1 MSPSLLIGGL
11 FAGFLHVLMGPDHL
25 AAVAPSAALRGQ
37 DAWRSG
43 LRWGIGHSSGVL
55 CVGIAL
61 ILLRQLVD
69 ISKYAW
75 IGERFVGVA
84 LIAIGI
90 WGIRV
95 LMNNRALSLTA
106 SGQSHHHH
114 AERTA
119 LGVGVLHGLAGGSHL
134 FGVIPALA
142 LPSIGLSATWM
153 VLFGVGT
160 VVAMVAFTSIL
171 GFIVHGMAQRID
183 RLYRVAL
190 CTCSVVAIGIGCW
203 WLFVGGI
210 E

>member
-1 MSPSLLIGGL
+1 MLPSLRIGGL

-25 AAVAPSAALRGQ
+25 AAVAPSAALRGR

-75 IGERFVGVA
+75 IGERFVGIA

-95 LMNNRALSLTA
+95 LMNNRELSLTA

-119 LGVGVLHGLAGGSHL
+119 LGVGVLHGLAGGSH
-134 FGVIPALA
+134 
-142 LPSIGLSATWM
+142 
-153 VLFGVGT
+153 
-160 VVAMVAFTSIL
+160 
-171 GFIVHGMAQRID
+171 
-183 RLYRVAL
+183 
-190 CTCSVVAIGIGCW
+190 
-203 WLFVGGI
+203 
-210 E
+210 

>member
-25 AAVAPSAALRGQ
+25 AAVAPSAALRGR

-61 ILLRQLVD
+61 ILLRQLID
-69 ISKYAW
+69 ITKYAW
-75 IGERFVGVA
+75 IGERLVGVA

-95 LMNNRALSLTA
+95 LMNNRELSLTA
-106 SGQSHHHH
+106 SGDSHHHH

-142 LPSIGLSATWM
+142 LPSIGLSATWL

-160 VVAMVAFTSIL
+160 VVAMVTFTSIL
-171 GFIVHGMAQRID
+171 GFIVHGMSQRFD
-183 RLYRVAL
+183 RLYRGAL

-203 WLFVGGI
+203 WLFLGGI
-210 E
+210 G

>member
-25 AAVAPSAALRGQ
+25 AAVAPSAALRGR

-95 LMNNRALSLTA
+95 LMNNRELSLTA

-142 LPSIGLSATWM
+142 LPSIGLSATWL

-160 VVAMVAFTSIL
+160 VVAMMTFTGIL
-171 GFIVHGMAQRID
+171 GLIVHGMAQRID

>member
-25 AAVAPSAALRGQ
+25 AAVAPRAALRGR

-43 LRWGIGHSSGVL
+43 LRWGIGHSSGV
-55 CVGIAL
+55 
-61 ILLRQLVD
+61 LLRQLVD

-142 LPSIGLSATWM
+142 LPSIGLSATWL

-171 GFIVHGMAQRID
+171 GLIVHGMAQRID
-183 RLYRVAL
+183 RLYRVDN
-190 CTCSVVAIGIGCW
+190 
-203 WLFVGGI
+203 
-210 E
+210 

>member
-25 AAVAPSAALRGQ
+25 AAVAPSAALRGR

-142 LPSIGLSATWM
+142 LPSLGLSATWL

>member
-25 AAVAPSAALRGQ
+25 AAVAPSAALRGR

-75 IGERFVGVA
+75 LGERLVGVA
-84 LIAIGI
+84 LVAIGL
-90 WGIRV
+90 WGFRV
-95 LMNNRALSLTA
+95 LHKNRGVSLIDA
-106 SGQSHHHH
+106 RHKHHNH

-119 LGVGVLHGLAGGSHL
+119 LGVGILHGLAGGSHL

-142 LPSIGLSATWM
+142 LPSIGLSATWL
-153 VLFGVGT
+153 VLFGLGT
-160 VVAMVAFTSIL
+160 VAAMMTFTGIL
-171 GFIVHGMAQRID
+171 GFIVHRMAQRID
-183 RLYRVAL
+183 RLYRGAL
-190 CTCSVVAIGIGCW
+190 CACSVVAIGIGCW
-203 WLFVGGI
+203 WLFLGGI
-210 E
+210 G

>member
-25 AAVAPSAALRGQ
+25 AAVAPSAALRGR

-106 SGQSHHHH
+106 SRQSHHHH

-119 LGVGVLHGLAGGSHL
+119 LGVGVLHGLAGGSQL
-134 FGVIPALA
+134 FGVIPAQA
-142 LPSIGLSATWM
+142 LPSLGLSATWL

-160 VVAMVAFTSIL
+160 VVAMMTFTSIL

-183 RLYRVAL
+183 RLYRAAL

-210 E
+210 A

>member
-1 MSPSLLIGGL
+1 MSSSLLIGGL

-25 AAVAPSAALRGQ
+25 AAVAPSAALRGR

-55 CVGIAL
+55 CVGMAL

-69 ISKYAW
+69 ISKYSW
-75 IGERFVGVA
+75 IAERFVGVA
-84 LIAIGI
+84 LIAIGA

-95 LMNNRALSLTA
+95 LVTNRDTSFMDT
-106 SGQSHHHH
+106 GKSHHHN

-142 LPSIGLSATWM
+142 LPSLGLSAIWL
-153 VLFGVGT
+153 VLFGLGT
-160 VVAMVAFTSIL
+160 IVAMMAFAGVL
-171 GFIVHGMAQRID
+171 GLIVHGMAQRID
-183 RLYRVAL
+183 RLYRGAL
-190 CTCSVVAIGIGCW
+190 GLCSAVAIGIGLW
-203 WLFVGGI
+203 WLFLGGI
-210 E
+210 G

>member
-25 AAVAPSAALRGQ
+25 AAVAPSAALRGR

-95 LMNNRALSLTA
+95 LMNNRELSLTA
-106 SGQSHHHH
+106 SVQSHHHH

-142 LPSIGLSATWM
+142 LPSIGLSATWL

-203 WLFVGGI
+203 WVFVGGI
-210 E
+210 A

>member
-11 FAGFLHVLMGPDHL
+11 FAGFLHGLMGPDHL
-25 AAVAPSAALRGQ
+25 AAVAPSATLRGR

-95 LMNNRALSLTA
+95 LITNRELSLSA
-106 SGQSHHHH
+106 PGQRHHHH

-142 LPSIGLSATWM
+142 LPSIGLSATWL

-160 VVAMVAFTSIL
+160 VVAMMTFTGIL
-171 GFIVHGMAQRID
+171 GWIVHGMAQRID
-183 RLYRVAL
+183 RLYRGAL
-190 CTCSVVAIGIGCW
+190 CACSAVAIGIGCW
-203 WLFVGGI
+203 WLFLGGI
-210 E
+210 G

>member
-1 MSPSLLIGGL
+1 MSLSLLFGGL

-25 AAVAPSAALRGQ
+25 AAVAPSAALRGR

-69 ISKYAW
+69 ISKHAW

-95 LMNNRALSLTA
+95 LLTNRELSLTA
-106 SGQSHHHH
+106 PGNRHHHH
-114 AERTA
+114 AERARHDPRPAERDRRETWRGPPGPGGKPLRGHEVAGA
-119 LGVGVLHGLAGGSHL
+119 L
-134 FGVIPALA
+134 
-142 LPSIGLSATWM
+142 
-153 VLFGVGT
+153 
-160 VVAMVAFTSIL
+160 
-171 GFIVHGMAQRID
+171 
-183 RLYRVAL
+183 
-190 CTCSVVAIGIGCW
+190 
-203 WLFVGGI
+203 
-210 E
+210 

>member
-1 MSPSLLIGGL
+1 MSLSLLFGGL

-25 AAVAPSAALRGQ
+25 AAVAPSAALRGR

-69 ISKYAW
+69 ISKHAW

-95 LMNNRALSLTA
+95 LLTNRELSLTA
-106 SGQSHHHH
+106 PGNRHHHH

-119 LGVGVLHGLAGGSHL
+119 LGVGILHGLAGGSHL

-142 LPSIGLSATWM
+142 LPSIGLSATWL

-160 VVAMVAFTSIL
+160 VVAMMTFTGIL
-171 GFIVHGMAQRID
+171 GFIIHGMAQRINK
-183 RLYRVAL
+183 LYRGAL
-190 CTCSVVAIGIGCW
+190 CACSAVAIGIGCW
-203 WLFVGGI
+203 WLFLGGI
-210 E
+210 G

>member
-25 AAVAPSAALRGQ
+25 AAVAPSAALRGR

-61 ILLRQLVD
+61 VLLRQLVD

-75 IGERFVGVA
+75 IGERLVGVA

-95 LMNNRALSLTA
+95 LITNRELSPTA
-106 SGQSHHHH
+106 PGQSHHHH

-142 LPSIGLSATWM
+142 LPSIGLSATWL

-160 VVAMVAFTSIL
+160 VVAMMTFTGIL
-171 GFIVHGMAQRID
+171 GLIVHGIAQRID
-183 RLYRVAL
+183 KLYRGAL
-190 CTCSVVAIGIGCW
+190 CACSAVAIGIGCW
-203 WLFVGGI
+203 WLILGGI
-210 E
+210 G

>member
-25 AAVAPSAALRGQ
+25 AAVAPSAALRGR

-95 LMNNRALSLTA
+95 LVNNRELSL
-106 SGQSHHHH
+106 SGSGDSHHHH

-142 LPSIGLSATWM
+142 LPSIGLSAIWL

-160 VVAMVAFTSIL
+160 VVAMMTFTGIL
-171 GFIVHGMAQRID
+171 GLIVHGMAQRID
-183 RLYRVAL
+183 RLYRGAL
-190 CTCSVVAIGIGCW
+190 CACSAVAIGIGCW
-203 WLFVGGI
+203 WLFLGGI

>member
-25 AAVAPSAALRGQ
+25 AAVAPSAALRGR

-95 LMNNRALSLTA
+95 LVNNRKLSLSA
-106 SGQSHHHH
+106 PGDSHHHH

-142 LPSIGLSATWM
+142 LPSIGLSAIWL

-160 VVAMVAFTSIL
+160 VVAMMTFTGIL
-171 GFIVHGMAQRID
+171 GLIVHGMAQRID
-183 RLYRVAL
+183 RLYRGAL
-190 CTCSVVAIGIGCW
+190 CACSAVAIGIGCW
-203 WLFVGGI
+203 WLFLGGI

>member
-25 AAVAPSAALRGQ
+25 AAVAPSAALRGR

-84 LIAIGI
+84 LIAIGV

-95 LMNNRALSLTA
+95 LMINRELSLSA
-106 SGQSHHHH
+106 PGQSHHHD

-119 LGVGVLHGLAGGSHL
+119 LGVGVIHGLAGGSHL

-142 LPSIGLSATWM
+142 LPSVGLSATWL

-160 VVAMVAFTSIL
+160 VVAMMTFTGIL
-171 GFIVHGMAQRID
+171 GLIVHGMAQRID
-183 RLYRVAL
+183 KLYRGAL
-190 CTCSVVAIGIGCW
+190 CACSAVAIGIGCW
-203 WLFVGGI
+203 WLFLGGI
-210 E
+210 G

>member
-25 AAVAPSAALRGQ
+25 AAVAPSAALRGR

-55 CVGIAL
+55 CIGIAL
-61 ILLRQLVD
+61 VLLRQLVD
-69 ISKYAW
+69 ISRYAW
-75 IGERFVGVA
+75 IAERFVGVA

-95 LMNNRALSLTA
+95 LITDRELSILA
-106 SGQSHHHH
+106 PGSNHHH

-119 LGVGVLHGLAGGSHL
+119 LGVGILHGLAGGSHL

-142 LPSIGLSATWM
+142 LPSIGLSAIWL

-160 VVAMVAFTSIL
+160 VVAMMVFTGVL
-171 GFIVHGMAQRID
+171 GVIVHGLALRID
-183 RLYRVAL
+183 KLYRVAL
-190 CTCSVVAIGIGCW
+190 CTCSVIAIGIGCW
-203 WLFVGGI
+203 WLFLGGI
-210 E
+210 G

>member
-25 AAVAPSAALRGQ
+25 AAVAPSAALRGR

-69 ISKYAW
+69 ITKYAW

-95 LMNNRALSLTA
+95 LITNCDLSLSA
-106 SGQSHHHH
+106 PGDSHHHH

-142 LPSIGLSATWM
+142 LPSIGLSAIWL

-160 VVAMVAFTSIL
+160 VVAMMTFTGIL
-171 GFIVHGMAQRID
+171 GLIVHGMAQRID
-183 RLYRVAL
+183 RLYRGAL
-190 CTCSVVAIGIGCW
+190 CACSAVAIGIGCW
-203 WLFVGGI
+203 WLFLGGI

>member
-25 AAVAPSAALRGQ
+25 AAVAPSAALRGR

-55 CVGIAL
+55 CVGIGL

-95 LMNNRALSLTA
+95 LMNNRELSLTA

-142 LPSIGLSATWM
+142 LPSIGLSATWL

-160 VVAMVAFTSIL
+160 VFAMVAFTSIL

>member
-25 AAVAPSAALRGQ
+25 AAVAPSAALRGR

-61 ILLRQLVD
+61 VLLRQLVD

-95 LMNNRALSLTA
+95 LITNRELSLTA
-106 SGQSHHHH
+106 PGQSHHHH

-142 LPSIGLSATWM
+142 LPSIGLSATWL

-160 VVAMVAFTSIL
+160 VVAMMTFTGIL
-171 GFIVHGMAQRID
+171 GLIVHGIAQRID
-183 RLYRVAL
+183 KLYRGAL
-190 CTCSVVAIGIGCW
+190 CACSAVAIGIGCW
-203 WLFVGGI
+203 WLIVGGI
-210 E
+210 G

>member
-25 AAVAPSAALRGQ
+25 AAVAPSAALRGR

-55 CVGIAL
+55 VVGIAL
-61 ILLRQLVD
+61 VLLRQLVD
-69 ISKYAW
+69 VSKYAW
-75 IGERFVGVA
+75 IGERCVGVA
-84 LIAIGI
+84 LMGIGI

-95 LMNNRALSLTA
+95 LMLNRDGLQLDSAHP
-106 SGQSHHHH
+106 HHHH

-142 LPSIGLSATWM
+142 LPSIGLSATWL

-160 VVAMVAFTSIL
+160 VVAMMTFTGIL
-171 GFIVHGMAQRID
+171 GIVIHGMAQRVD
-183 RLYRVAL
+183 KLYRIAL
-190 CTCSVVAIGIGCW
+190 GSCSAVAIGIGIW
-203 WLFVGGI
+203 WLFIGGI

>member
-25 AAVAPSAALRGQ
+25 AAVAPSAALRGR

-90 WGIRV
+90 WGLRV
-95 LMNNRALSLTA
+95 LVNNRELSLA
-106 SGQSHHHH
+106 APGDSHHHH

-119 LGVGVLHGLAGGSHL
+119 LGVGILHGLAGGSHL

-142 LPSIGLSATWM
+142 LPSIGLSAIWL

-160 VVAMVAFTSIL
+160 VVAMMTFTGIL
-171 GFIVHGMAQRID
+171 GLIVHGMAQRID
-183 RLYRVAL
+183 RLYRGAL
-190 CTCSVVAIGIGCW
+190 CACSAVAIGIGCW
-203 WLFVGGI
+203 WLFLGGI

>member
-1 MSPSLLIGGL
+1 MSLSLLFGGL

-25 AAVAPSAALRGQ
+25 AAVAPSAALRGR

-69 ISKYAW
+69 ISKFAW
-75 IGERFVGVA
+75 LGERFVGIA

-95 LMNNRALSLTA
+95 LFTTRELSLTA
-106 SGQSHHHH
+106 PGNSHHHH

-119 LGVGVLHGLAGGSHL
+119 LGVGILHGLAGGSHL

-142 LPSIGLSATWM
+142 LPSIGLSATWL

-160 VVAMVAFTSIL
+160 VVAMMTFTGIL
-171 GFIVHGMAQRID
+171 GLIVHGMAQRID
-183 RLYRVAL
+183 SLYRGAL
-190 CTCSVVAIGIGCW
+190 CACSAVAIGIGCW
-203 WLFVGGI
+203 WLFLGGI
-210 E
+210 G

>member
-25 AAVAPSAALRGQ
+25 AAVAPSAALRGR

-142 LPSIGLSATWM
+142 LPSIGLSATWL

>member
-25 AAVAPSAALRGQ
+25 AAVAPSAALRGR

-95 LMNNRALSLTA
+95 LMNNRALSLTT

-142 LPSIGLSATWM
+142 LPSIGLSATWL

-160 VVAMVAFTSIL
+160 VVAMMTFTGIL

-203 WLFVGGI
+203 WLFIGGI

>member
-25 AAVAPSAALRGQ
+25 AAVAPSAALRGR

-95 LMNNRALSLTA
+95 LITNRALSLSA
-106 SGQSHHHH
+106 PGQSHHHH

-142 LPSIGLSATWM
+142 LPSIGLSATWL
-153 VLFGVGT
+153 VLVGVGT
-160 VVAMVAFTSIL
+160 VVAMMTFTGIL
-171 GFIVHGMAQRID
+171 GLIVHGIAQRID
-183 RLYRVAL
+183 KLYRGAL
-190 CTCSVVAIGIGCW
+190 CACSAVAIGIGCW
-203 WLFVGGI
+203 WLFLGGI
-210 E
+210 G

>member
-25 AAVAPSAALRGQ
+25 AAVAPSAALRGR

-95 LMNNRALSLTA
+95 LMNNRKLSLSA
-106 SGQSHHHH
+106 PGDSHHHH

-142 LPSIGLSATWM
+142 LPSIGLSAIWL

-160 VVAMVAFTSIL
+160 VVAMMTFTGIL
-171 GFIVHGMAQRID
+171 GLIVHGMAQRID
-183 RLYRVAL
+183 RLYRGAL
-190 CTCSVVAIGIGCW
+190 CACSAVAIGIGCW
-203 WLFVGGI
+203 WLFLGGI

>member
-1 MSPSLLIGGL
+1 MSPSLIIGGL

-25 AAVAPSAALRGQ
+25 AAVAPSAAMRGR

-69 ISKYAW
+69 ITKYAW
-75 IGERFVGVA
+75 IGERLVGVA

-95 LMNNRALSLTA
+95 LTNNRELSFTA
-106 SGQSHHHH
+106 SGDSHHHH
-114 AERTA
+114 AERAA

-142 LPSIGLSATWM
+142 LPSIGLSATWL

-160 VVAMVAFTSIL
+160 VVAMVTFTSIL
-171 GFIVHGMAQRID
+171 GFIVHGMSQRID
-183 RLYRVAL
+183 RLYPGAL
-190 CTCSVVAIGIGCW
+190 CTCSVMAIGIGCW
-203 WLFVGGI
+203 WLLLGGI
-210 E
+210 G

>member
-25 AAVAPSAALRGQ
+25 AAVAPSAALRGR

-55 CVGIAL
+55 FVGIAL

-95 LMNNRALSLTA
+95 LMNNRALSLTT

-119 LGVGVLHGLAGGSHL
+119 LGVGVLHGLAGGSH
-134 FGVIPALA
+134 
-142 LPSIGLSATWM
+142 
-153 VLFGVGT
+153 
-160 VVAMVAFTSIL
+160 
-171 GFIVHGMAQRID
+171 
-183 RLYRVAL
+183 
-190 CTCSVVAIGIGCW
+190 
-203 WLFVGGI
+203 
-210 E
+210 